1 MQKKIF
7 LLVMASLLLFSCS
20 SSVDNTWSSNV
31 NIDTNNEETN
41 SDLTLT
47 QPDRKMDLYWKITW
61 IEWNEITIL
70 ESDTSK
76 DPTFNMTSEEKKKY
90 MQSLDET
97 ARTELKEQI
106 NSSTLWEK
114 KVIVPVWIPIIKK
127 TATWPDS
134 PSIEASI
141 ADFKV
146 WQYVSVWMDTTI
158 EDREV
163 AEFVKIAFT
172 Q

>member
-20 SSVDNTWSSNV
+20 SSVDNTGSSNV

-47 QPDRKMDLYWKITW
+47 QPDRKMDLYGKITG
-61 IEWNEITIL
+61 IEGNEITIL
-70 ESDTSK
+70 ESDTLK

-106 NSSTLWEK
+106 NSSTLGEK
-114 KVIVPVWIPIIKK
+114 KVIVPVGIPIIKK
-127 TATWPDS
+127 TATGPDS

-146 WQYVSVWMDTTI
+146 GQYVSVWMDTTI